1 MHWVE
6 EIIMSVFQP
15 FPLAHPIGFSQRKQ
29 SRRQHEAGA
38 RRESAVCTASAGPS
52 LGAVLAMAC
61 LCAGALQ
68 MQAQGKQ
75 VYTDPNGNFS
85 VAVPAGWQTQP
96 QQGSPMIS
104 IVNPNTKVSVTLG
117 VMKGP
122 EANTPSAEAELKQ
135 IEGQFPQSC
144 PQAKILER
152 GATRLA
158 GLSGSFIAVHCG
170 GADGPQTMKFTAASK
185 PGLVAL
191 MVTASP
197 GDAYLK
203 EMIPLGEIHN
213 SLKVLAAE
221 GAQQGSGQGMGGGH
235 VSGSGT
241 PEPQR
246 IGDGQGQAQAQSGGE
261 FPSPGG
267 SGAYHDPQGR
277 YSLAVPAGWNTAS
290 DNGNLT
296 LSSGASWV
304 SVATSTGAKPADVS
318 HQIVQQIQAQ
328 YKNFQILNEGDFQNN
343 GRAAHGTN
351 ATGINPKGARVA
363 VLVVSISAGS
373 GNYLVLISSAPNE
386 QAKDFNGTVMQ
397 IAQSVR
403 FAGE

>member
-1 MHWVE
+1 
-6 EIIMSVFQP
+6 MSVFQP
-15 FPLAHPIGFSQRKQ
+15 MPLGPPIGFSQREQ
-29 SRRQHEAGA
+29 SMHEHETDGRR
-38 RRESAVCTASAGPS
+38 RSAVRAESGLRS
-52 LGAVLAMAC
+52 FSIVVAMVC

-68 MQAQGKQ
+68 TKAQGKRTF
-75 VYTDPNGNFS
+75 TDPNGNFS
-85 VAVPAGWQTQP
+85 VTVPAGWQAQP

-122 EANTPSAEAELKQ
+122 EANTPTAEAELKQ

-191 MVTASP
+191 MVAASP

-213 SLKVLAAE
+213 SLKILPAG
-221 GAQQGSGQGMGGGH
+221 GAQPGGGQGMGGGQAQEQ
-235 VSGSGT
+235 GM
-241 PEPQR
+241 
-246 IGDGQGQAQAQSGGE
+246 GDGPGQGQARGSGE

-267 SGAYHDPQGR
+267 SGSNAYHDPQGR
-277 YSLAVPAGWNTAS
+277 FSLAVPAGWNTAS
-290 DNGNLT
+290 DNGNVT

-304 SVATSTGAKPADVS
+304 SVATSTGAKPADVN

-328 YKNFQILNEGDFQNN
+328 YKNFQLLNEGDFQSN
-343 GRAAHGTN
+343 GHAAHGTN
-351 ATGINPKGARVA
+351 ATGVNPKGARVS

-373 GNYLVLISSAPNE
+373 GNYLVLISSAPND
-386 QAKDFNGTVMQ
+386 QAQQINGTVMQ
-397 IAQSVR
+397 IAQSVK

>member
-1 MHWVE
+1 MNQFLT
-6 EIIMSVFQP
+6 IDGRRRFASRAA
-15 FPLAHPIGFSQRKQ
+15 LAVSSSSI
-29 SRRQHEAGA
+29 A
-38 RRESAVCTASAGPS
+38 
-52 LGAVLAMAC
+52 LAMVC
-61 LCAGALQ
+61 LCAGAPR
-68 MQAQGKQ
+68 MSAQGKQ

-85 VAVPAGWQTQP
+85 VMVPAGWETQP
-96 QQGSPMIS
+96 QPGTPMIS
-104 IVNPNTKVSVTLG
+104 IVNAKTKVSVTLG

-122 EANTPSAEAELKQ
+122 EANTPTAEAELKQ

-144 PQAKILER
+144 PQAKIEER

-158 GLSGSFIAVHCG
+158 GLSGSFMVVHCG
-170 GADGPQTMKFTAASK
+170 GADGPRLMKFTAASK

-191 MVTASP
+191 AVANSP

-203 EMIPLGEIHN
+203 ELIPLGEIHN
-213 SLKVLAAE
+213 SVKLLSAG
-221 GAQQGSGQGMGGGH
+221 GAQLGGGQGMGGGRAPMQ
-235 VSGSGT
+235 GAGGGQGMGGGQGT
-241 PEPQR
+241 AGGQAAMQGM
-246 IGDGQGQAQAQSGGE
+246 GDGQGQGQGGGGE
-261 FPSPGG
+261 FPSPGGSG

-277 YSLAVPAGWNTAS
+277 YSLSVPAGWNTAS

-328 YKNFQILNEGDFQNN
+328 YKNFQLLNEGDFQSN
-343 GRAAHGTN
+343 GHAAHGSN
-351 ATGINPKGARVA
+351 ATGVNPKGARVS

-373 GNYLVLISSAPNE
+373 GNYLVLISSAPND
-386 QAKDFNGTVMQ
+386 QAQQINGTVMQ